1 MMPTHVMPI
10 HACDTSCTRP
20 VTGAVPETG
29 ARPDSSVPSRGR
41 SGRFLRAF
49 LAAALAGSSMAQA
62 QWIESGDQLRIS
74 YAPQAIHFNPS
85 PEHVDHNHLVAAELL
100 TRRWTFWRADRSLV
114 GLALFDNSF
123 GQFSQY
129 AYFGQEWDLRQ
140 FAGGRFY
147 ANVTAGLLH
156 GYKEPFENKI
166 PLNQLGIAPAIVP
179 TAGWRTGRLN
189 VSVTLLG
196 ANAIIV
202 GGGWTFGGR

>member
-1 MMPTHVMPI
+1 MPAHVMPI
-10 HACDTSCTRP
+10 RAFDTRCTP
-20 VTGAVPETG
+20 LTTGAIAETG
-29 ARPDSSVPSRGR
+29 ARPGASVPPRGR
-41 SGRFLRAF
+41 SGLFLRA
-49 LAAALAGSSMAQA
+49 LVAAALAGSSMAQA
-62 QWIESGDQLRIS
+62 QWIESGDRLRIS
-74 YAPQAIHFNPS
+74 YAPRAFHFNPS
-85 PEHVDHNHLVAAELL
+85 PDHADYNHLVAAELL
-100 TRRWTFWRADRSLV
+100 TQRWTFWRADRSLV

-166 PLNQLGIAPAIVP
+166 PLNHLGVAPAIIP

-189 VSVTLLG
+189 LSVTLLG
-196 ANAIIV
+196 ANAIII